1 MIGADLH
8 HADLVIEA
16 VISTLFGGAKLEL
29 ADLLVATTG
38 DKVGDESHVLGG
50 LHGVLA
56 VATILVAEGLA
67 LAVGVPVIVS
77 LIVAMI
83 LVERVIEVAVDP

>member
-8 HADLVIEA
+8 HSDLVIEA

-29 ADLLVATTG
+29 ADLLITTTG
-38 DKVGDESHVLGG
+38 NEVGDESHVLGG
-50 LHGVLA
+50 FHGVLT
-56 VATILVAEGLA
+56 VATVLVAESLA
-67 LAVGVPVIVS
+67 LAVGVPVIVG